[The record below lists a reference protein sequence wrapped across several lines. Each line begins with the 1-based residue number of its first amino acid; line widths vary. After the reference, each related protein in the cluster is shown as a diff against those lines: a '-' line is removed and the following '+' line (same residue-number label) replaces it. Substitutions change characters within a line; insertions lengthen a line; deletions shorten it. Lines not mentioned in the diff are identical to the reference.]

1 MSLSKQVTRKKN
13 MGISNEL
20 CFIENCKQIY
30 HLVVKTVLLIEMMHL
45 MSILTF
51 GLCKKNL
58 IIR

>member
-1 MSLSKQVTRKKN
+1 M
-13 MGISNEL
+13 SNEL

-30 HLVVKTVLLIEMMHL
+30 HKVVKTALLIEMPL

-51 GLCKKNL
+51 SLCKKNL

>member
-1 MSLSKQVTRKKN
+1 

>member
-1 MSLSKQVTRKKN
+1 

-30 HLVVKTVLLIEMMHL
+30 HKVVKTVLLIEIMHL

-51 GLCKKNL
+51 GLCKKELDHSSSVDL
-58 IIR
+58 IIFYT

>member
-1 MSLSKQVTRKKN
+1 MSLSKQVTQKKN
-13 MGISNEL
+13 MGMNNEL

-30 HLVVKTVLLIEMMHL
+30 HKVVKTILLIEIMPL
-45 MSILTF
+45 MSVLTF